1 MYQLRFLI
9 GSPRRN
15 APHIFNHRDYRGQ
28 RTQPDPLHPD
38 YMTYV
43 CAPTPTLSSHGVML
57 LLMENAIQHQ
67 PNSRLLP
74 IVELYNEQTG
84 DRMPLNGDEIV
95 LRREDLEAAKRAVE
109 ASQPEPPAATE
120 QGALE
125 SMINAY
131 KDAPNGSSVVFT
143 TMATLDDRQPP
154 EKFLKALRDFS
165 ITHPAAVIGEPEPHT
180 NMFGKVNLYTVKV
193 SKPEANPTEQKT
205 PQEPP
210 APTLLERIKEAIAA
224 GNKTAVMLSN
234 ELSVSSDAIKD
245 AVGAE
250 GSGLQNKG
258 GWIKPLATE

>member
-1 MYQLRFLI
+1 MEPGQFFSARTTMYQLRFLI

-84 DRMPLNGDEIV
+84 DRLPLKGDEIV

-109 ASQPEPPAATE
+109 ASQPE
-120 QGALE
+120 
-125 SMINAY
+125 
-131 KDAPNGSSVVFT
+131 
-143 TMATLDDRQPP
+143 
-154 EKFLKALRDFS
+154 
-165 ITHPAAVIGEPEPHT
+165 
-180 NMFGKVNLYTVKV
+180 
-193 SKPEANPTEQKT
+193 ANPTEQKT

-210 APTLLERIKEAIAA
+210 APTLLDRIKEAIAA

-234 ELSVSSDAIKD
+234 ELGVSSDAIKD

-250 GSGLQNKG
+250 DSGLQNKG

>member
-1 MYQLRFLI
+1 MESGQFFPARTTMYQLRFLI

-28 RTQPDPLHPD
+28 RTQPDPMHPD

-43 CAPTPTLSSHGVML
+43 CEPTPSLSSHGVML

-84 DRMPLNGDEIV
+84 DRLPLQGNEIV
-95 LRREDLEAAKRAVE
+95 LRREDLEAAKRALEANQTTTTEVE
-109 ASQPEPPAATE
+109 TKQPAQPQEQPE
-120 QGALE
+120 L
-125 SMINAY
+125 
-131 KDAPNGSSVVFT
+131 
-143 TMATLDDRQPP
+143 
-154 EKFLKALRDFS
+154 
-165 ITHPAAVIGEPEPHT
+165 PEP
-180 NMFGKVNLYTVKV
+180 
-193 SKPEANPTEQKT
+193 ST

-210 APTLLERIKEAIAA
+210 APTLLDRIKEAIAA

-234 ELSVSSDAIKD
+234 ELGVSSDAIKD
-245 AVGAE
+245 AVAAE